1 MAPRLGLGNTLAHS
15 PRVGNFLLDKY
26 GDGVYGAYSLRQL
39 RTGVTRVCQAVKSS
53 DEGNPRDFTAAE
65 LVDGTT
71 LDAFGS
77 GSSVRV
83 TKLYDQSG
91 NGNDAFQTTV
101 SACPKIYSLGE
112 LVDGNGLPWMD
123 FDGTDDFIPLHDAL
137 PDIDI
142 GNLSSFVVGKFDTTA
157 GLGSGEYMFTL
168 GTPYADSGIGTT
180 IHKRWYAPA
189 ALNPAKFNWGYA
201 DDFDIHQESMDTNVH
216 MFTTIAG
223 TIQGNWQP
231 FVDGISLTSKTRHA
245 NDSGYVYGL
254 GGVNANNAFSLNGK
268 IQEAIVY
275 RADKSPTRTLIE
287 GDIMSY
293 YGL

>member
-1 MAPRLGLGNTLAHS
+1 MSPRLGLGNTLAHS

-26 GDGVYGAYSLRQL
+26 GDGIYGAYSLRQL
-39 RTGVTRVCQAVKSS
+39 RTGVTRVCQAVKFS
-53 DEGNPRDFTAAE
+53 DPENPRDFTAAE

-77 GSSVRV
+77 ESSVRV

-91 NGNDAFQTTV
+91 NGNDAYQTTV
-101 SACPKIYSLGE
+101 AACPKIYSSGE

-123 FDGTDDFIPLHDAL
+123 FDGSNDFIPLQDAL

-142 GNLSSFVVGKFDTTA
+142 GNLSSFVVGKFDHTTY
-157 GLGSGEYMFTL
+157 LGSGQYMLTL
-168 GTPYADSGIGTT
+168 GTPYADSGTGTT

-189 ALNPAKFNWGYA
+189 ALNPQKFNWGYG
-201 DDFDIHQESMDTNVH
+201 DDYDHHQESMDTDQH
-216 MFTTIAG
+216 LFTTIAG

-231 FVDGISLTSKTRHA
+231 FVDGTSQTSKTLQTGE
-245 NDSGYVYGL
+245 SGYIYGL
-254 GGVNANNAFSLNGK
+254 GGVNNNNAYALNGK

-287 GDIMSY
+287 ADIMSY

>member
-1 MAPRLGLGNTLAHS
+1 MSPRLGLGNTLAHS

-26 GDGVYGAYSLRQL
+26 GDGIYGAYSLRQL
-39 RTGVTRVCQAVKSS
+39 RTGVTRVCQAVKYT
-53 DEGNPRDFTAAE
+53 DPHNPRDFTAAE

-91 NGNDAFQTTV
+91 NGNDASQPTV
-101 SACPKIYSLGE
+101 DKCPKIYSLGE
-112 LVDGNGLPWMD
+112 LVDGNGLPHMD
-123 FDGTDDFIPLHDAL
+123 FDGTDDFIPLQDVL

-142 GNLSSFVVGKFDTTA
+142 GNCSSFVVGKFDLSGA
-157 GLGSGEYMFTL
+157 GNIGNGYYMFTL
-168 GTPYADSGIGTT
+168 GDPTDNG
-180 IHKRWYAPA
+180 RWYAPSA
-189 ALNPAKFNWGYA
+189 IVKSSAGKLNWGYGN
-201 DDFDIHQESMDTNVH
+201 DFDHYFESLDTDVH

-223 TIQGNWQP
+223 TTQGNWQP
-231 FVDGISLTSKTRHA
+231 FLDGVSRTSKTLQTGGS
-245 NDSGYVYGL
+245 NGTYGF
-254 GGVNANNAFSLNGK
+254 GGVSANNTYALNGK

-287 GDIMSY
+287 ADIMSY